1 MNTIIDT
8 NRSINFGIYRC
19 SKVTPYGNRI
29 TGIYKDKIID
39 IYNDTNNN
47 MKLYYISDLYN
58 NWIKSK
64 LVYYIDNI
72 KHITKSNN
80 NSIDYIV

>member
-8 NRSINFGIYRC
+8 NRDINFGIYRC
-19 SKVTPYGNRI
+19 SKVTPYGKRD

-47 MKLYYISDLYN
+47 IKLYYISDLYN

-72 KHITKSNN
+72 KHITRSNN

>member
-8 NRSINFGIYRC
+8 NRGINFGIYRC

-47 MKLYYISDLYN
+47 IKLYYIYDLYN

>member
-8 NRSINFGIYRC
+8 KRNINFGIYRC
-19 SKVTPYGNRI
+19 SKITPYGKRD

-47 MKLYYISDLYN
+47 IKLYYISDLYN

-72 KHITKSNN
+72 KHITRSNN

>member
-1 MNTIIDT
+1 
-8 NRSINFGIYRC
+8 
-19 SKVTPYGNRI
+19 
-29 TGIYKDKIID
+29 
-39 IYNDTNNN
+39 